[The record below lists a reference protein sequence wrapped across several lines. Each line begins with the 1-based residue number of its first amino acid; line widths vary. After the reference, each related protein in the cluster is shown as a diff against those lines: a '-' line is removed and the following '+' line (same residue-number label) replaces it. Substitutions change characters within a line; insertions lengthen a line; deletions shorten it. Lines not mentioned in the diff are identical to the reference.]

1 MLPEEGPERPKTVTI
16 IGRVWLVVA
25 VLSLCRVLVNLAVWK
40 VLQPDAPSLF
50 GGIVA
55 QSPRHWLLRP
65 LFEHLTALMAVQAV
79 WWAAVGLSAVQL
91 LRLRPWARAA
101 IQGVCGVLL
110 LYAALFAVFWA
121 KLWLTMPARGAASA
135 PAPGAHQY
143 RTFAL
148 AGGLALCAAIAT
160 GLVAMIVS
168 LRSAAVRFAFRRQ
181 AD

>member
-1 MLPEEGPERPKTVTI
+1 
-16 IGRVWLVVA
+16 
-25 VLSLCRVLVNLAVWK
+25 
-40 VLQPDAPSLF
+40 
-50 GGIVA
+50 
-55 QSPRHWLLRP
+55 
-65 LFEHLTALMAVQAV
+65 
-79 WWAAVGLSAVQL
+79 
-91 LRLRPWARAA
+91 
-101 IQGVCGVLL
+101 VLL

-121 KLWLTMPARGAASA
+121 KLWLTMPAQGAA

-148 AGGLALCAAIAT
+148 AGGLAVCAAIAT